1 MEVLTKPASTASA
14 NDTFPINGTD
24 HLEFYVG
31 NAKQSAMYYMAALG
45 FELVAY
51 CGPETKVYDRVSYV
65 LQQNKVRIVLTSS
78 LHPDT
83 EIANHVALL
92 ASVAFVFAA
101 VYVYQVPGETVIQ
114 YLLMILILLL
124 GVMAVAAVLVAMSV
138 IARKYFKS

>member
-1 MEVLTKPASTASA
+1 
-14 NDTFPINGTD
+14 
-24 HLEFYVG
+24 
-31 NAKQSAMYYMAALG
+31 MARG
-45 FELVAY
+45 
-51 CGPETKVYDRVSYV
+51 
-65 LQQNKVRIVLTSS
+65 RIKHRAAIT
-78 LHPDT
+78 
-83 EIANHVALL
+83 VALL